1 MISDQ
6 ADVRTNLPENSA
18 STLSRRRALG
28 FGVLAAGGLLLVPQF
43 ASVAFA
49 SSGPN
54 SWLADP
60 GPSPSPN
67 LLLNPSFEDSSPG
80 PTAVN
85 WAFRSPVPVD

>member
-1 MISDQ
+1 MSNISRSPFNQ
-6 ADVRTNLPENSA
+6 QNRNPGA
-18 STLSRRRALG
+18 
-28 FGVLAAGGLLLVPQF
+28 GLLAVMLLTGF
-43 ASVAFA
+43 AVAFA

-80 PTAVN
+80 PTAAN
-85 WAFRSPVPVD
+85 WTFGSPVPVD

>member
-1 MISDQ
+1 MIFDQ

-28 FGVLAAGGLLLVPQF
+28 FGVLAAGGLLLAPQF
-43 ASVAFA
+43 VSVAFA
-49 SSGPN
+49 SSGPVA
-54 SWLADP
+54 LLGDP

-80 PTAVN
+80 PTAAN
-85 WAFRSPVPVD
+85 WAFGSPVPVD